1 MERHENIDFKT
12 GRAKGYADALAE
24 LTAMMQTAAALNP
37 DTAEHTREL
46 LEGLRA
52 VMLQKLTELA
62 QEAAAS

>member
-1 MERHENIDFKT
+1 MERRETLDFKT

-24 LTAMMQTAAALNP
+24 MTGMLETAAALNP

-52 VMLQKLTELA
+52 AMLQRLTELA
-62 QEAAAS
+62 ADAAAS